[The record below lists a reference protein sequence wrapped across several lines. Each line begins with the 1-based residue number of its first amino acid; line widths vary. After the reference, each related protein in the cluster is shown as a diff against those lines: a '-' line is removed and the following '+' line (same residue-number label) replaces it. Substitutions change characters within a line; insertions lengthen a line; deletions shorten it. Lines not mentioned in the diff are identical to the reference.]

1 MAICGIARG
10 CAKPLSLRNGSVPW
24 NTSGVVTP
32 PKCGLVS
39 LHHHLARIKERWIP
53 GAVSR
58 FGSDRHR
65 RNPAVGRRVGG
76 GPHSVL
82 FRPLLQAPLGVSR
95 CPIADR
101 SRWRSRTTGYKHGR
115 PAVAA
120 ADISDL
126 GRGPDGG
133 SGGGVETPTLPI
145 GSHVGAA
152 RRRRR
157 PSPVVERPDR
167 GRLTEPITHPRL

>member
-101 SRWRSRTTGYKHGR
+101 SRWRSRTTGLGGKRVFAPRIENNPLSRFGNQFRLGHGLKLADR
-115 PAVAA
+115 LPAECQR
-120 ADISDL
+120 D
-126 GRGPDGG
+126 
-133 SGGGVETPTLPI
+133 
-145 GSHVGAA
+145 
-152 RRRRR
+152 
-157 PSPVVERPDR
+157 ERTDR
-167 GRLTEPITHPRL
+167 HNHEDRAEEDER